1 MKKWIIRQYIAL
13 AEVFGLRVPDWMQ
26 NGLPDGQ
33 FAELMQQEASFTNS
47 LKEQELADIEV
58 PENLDFLIESRIR
71 ASAGVTKEKPSF
83 MSYLVPV
90 SAFAACAVLG
100 LYLLNTPDWKA
111 PEEGSGIKQIFNE
124 IEAPIQ
130 SVVQMAGLNEPEKGD
145 ILLRP
150 LSSEKA
156 RLSTDLTNALKHV
169 AQGVVPDQYM
179 DEVNFRLDVFNA
191 EMSKPI

>member
-26 NGLPDGQ
+26 NRLPDGQ

-47 LKEQELADIEV
+47 LKEQELAEIDV

-71 ASAGVTKEKPSF
+71 ASAGVTKAKASII
-83 MSYLVPV
+83 SYLLPV
-90 SAFAACAVLG
+90 SAFAACAVMG

-111 PEEGSGIKQIFNE
+111 PQDGSGVKQILDK
-124 IEAPIQ
+124 IESPIQ
-130 SVVQMAGLNEPEKGD
+130 SVVKMAGLNEPEKGD

>member
-1 MKKWIIRQYIAL
+1 MKTWIIRQYLAL
-13 AEVFGLRVPDWMQ
+13 AEVFGWSVPNWMQ
-26 NGLPDGQ
+26 NQLPDGQ
-33 FAELMQQEASFTNS
+33 LAELMHQEASFTNA
-47 LKEQELADIEV
+47 LKEQELADVDV

-71 ASAGVTKEKPSF
+71 ASAGVTKEKASII
-83 MSYLVPV
+83 SYIIPV

-111 PEEGSGIKQIFNE
+111 PEEGSGIKQILNE
-124 IEAPIQ
+124 IEAPIKT
-130 SVVQMAGLNEPEKGD
+130 VVQMAGLNEPEKGD

-156 RLSTDLTNALKHV
+156 RLSTDLTNALKYV

-179 DEVNFRLDVFNA
+179 EEVNFRLDVFNA